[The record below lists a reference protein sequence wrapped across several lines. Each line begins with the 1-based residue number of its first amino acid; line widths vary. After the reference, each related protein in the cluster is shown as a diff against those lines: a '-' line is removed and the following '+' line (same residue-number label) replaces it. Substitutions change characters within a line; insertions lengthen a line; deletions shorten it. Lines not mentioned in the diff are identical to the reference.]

1 MNFKK
6 LYISLVYLILSSVL
20 IGKNL
25 PGQNTSLSINCFES
39 EPADEIINE
48 ESTNAIELRI
58 GKYVAKKQSVWYSY
72 VDIEEDDWGGIG
84 PRVIGLN
91 QSIIRTKLEIED
103 GYLIIAKFRFL
114 IIDEKTIQYIQ
125 VENPDEEQKWIP
137 DQTVY
142 VLEE

>member
-1 MNFKK
+1 MSFKK

-20 IGKNL
+20 IGQNL
-25 PGQNTSLSINCFES
+25 PGQNISQSVNSFES

>member
-20 IGKNL
+20 IGQNL
-25 PGQNTSLSINCFES
+25 PGQNILQSINCFES

-48 ESTNAIELRI
+48 ESTDAIELRI

-91 QSIIRTKLEIED
+91 QSIIKTKLKIED
-103 GYLIIAKFRFL
+103 GYLIITKFKFL
-114 IIDEKTIQYIQ
+114 IIDDKTLQYIQ

>member
-20 IGKNL
+20 IGQNL
-25 PGQNTSLSINCFES
+25 PGQNISQSINCFES

-48 ESTNAIELRI
+48 ESTDAIELRI

-91 QSIIRTKLEIED
+91 QSIIRTKLKIED
-103 GYLIIAKFRFL
+103 GYLIITKFRFL